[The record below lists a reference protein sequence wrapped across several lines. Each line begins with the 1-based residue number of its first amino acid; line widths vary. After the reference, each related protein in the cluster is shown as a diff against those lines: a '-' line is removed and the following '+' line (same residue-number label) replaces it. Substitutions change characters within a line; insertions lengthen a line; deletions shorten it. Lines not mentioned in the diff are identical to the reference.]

1 MPAAKRAL
9 AIMIGL
15 TVASCEATE
24 VNAPPEAPS
33 VELPY
38 ADAPITPRPED
49 VRFFERP
56 KMLAKMRKGEGPV
69 PEVVLLESDPWGQ
82 VLGSESP
89 RFALYSDGQAIYRTE
104 DGFRS
109 VRLSQEELSAIKN
122 SLSAVDSSR
131 FSGNYRVAEATDQ
144 PDNNLLLYRS
154 QPVFLSVYGS
164 LDDEQFTSRLPSA
177 VAEAFDTIRTFD
189 SARSKPWNPAQIE
202 VMIRPYE
209 HAPEPSIHWNEGWPD
224 LSAPSTVQRG
234 DSYSLFLPSSELQA
248 LKHFLA
254 RRNPKGAVELDGRK
268 WAASY
273 RIPFPREQLW
283 MAPNPEVRKGP
294 DEK

>member
-1 MPAAKRAL
+1 MV
-9 AIMIGL
+9 GL
-15 TVASCEATE
+15 TVASCSATE
-24 VNAPPEAPS
+24 VDTPPRAPS

-38 ADAPITPRPED
+38 ADAPIAPRPED

-56 KMLAKMRKGEGPV
+56 KMLAQMRKGEGPV
-69 PEVVLLESDPWGQ
+69 PEVVLLERDPWGE

-89 RFALYSDGQAIYRTE
+89 RFALYSDGQAIYQTE

-109 VRLSQEELSAIKN
+109 VRLSQEEASAIKN
-122 SLSAVDSSR
+122 SLSAVASSK

-144 PDNNLLLYRS
+144 PDNSLLLYGS

-164 LDDEQFTSRLPSA
+164 LDDEQVTSRLPSA
-177 VAEAFDTIRTFD
+177 VAKAFDTIRSFD
-189 SARSKPWNPAQIE
+189 SARSKPWKPAQIE
-202 VMIRPYE
+202 VMIWPYE
-209 HAPEPSIHWNEGWPD
+209 YAPEPSIHWNDGWPD
-224 LSAPSTVQRG
+224 LSAPSTIQRG
-234 DSYSLFLPSSELQA
+234 DSYSLFLPSSELEA

-254 RRNPKGAVELDGRK
+254 RRNPKGAVEIDGRK

-294 DEK
+294 DEKCTSTCHP